1 MILNT
6 IRNAVVLLLIAGFA
20 VGCGKDDSTK
30 ERAAEVTQN
39 THKDHNTV
47 TGADNETPE
56 MTMENGSMADHAEH
70 GLVPAVS
77 ADEKKIR
84 YWTCVMHPSV
94 KMPENTNCPVCKME
108 LIPVY
113 EGAGLTLTEK
123 QKALIP
129 IRTESVEFRK
139 LSREIRTVGVLDYNE
154 TRMAYASTR
163 ISGWI
168 EDLHVDFTGINVRT
182 GDELLSIY
190 SPELLAAQE
199 EYLTALRSVDELKN
213 SQYADLQRT
222 IEQTLSAA
230 KSKLELLGLT
240 QSQIDDIR
248 EHGEARTTLPLY
260 APSGGTVIH
269 MNVYKGQHVNR
280 GMNLYRIAD
289 LESLWIM
296 ANIYEYEL
304 PWIYMGQDVEITTPS
319 MPAQTFHGNV
329 NYIYPY
335 FDTPTRT
342 QKVQIEVPNPDGQLR
357 PGMYVTL
364 RLKPTLAEIYAR
376 EAYPKDPYACPMH
389 PWIASTTRDECTI
402 CGMDLES
409 TRPEAIVSAPMKDV
423 WSCPMHPQVQQ
434 SEFGECDICGMDLIE
449 KQMPAGTD
457 AHSAHNHGQMI
468 PEQQPSDEGMTQEIW
483 ICPMHPQVQA
493 NKPDECDICGMDLI
507 EKQVSAGTDAH
518 SAHSHGQMIP
528 EQQLL
533 NESMTQ
539 EIWVCPMHPQVQAHE
554 LEECDIC
561 GMDLVKQS
569 DLTKSTTASGDV
581 HIHDPPFPSV
591 PPAQPKH
598 QPLIFKYA
606 CPDHPNKY
614 ATLLDKCPIDGKLL
628 AMTGE
633 VLAVP
638 KSSVIDTG
646 LRKVVFIDLGESGYE
661 QLEVELGPE
670 AWAEVNHNGHTTKQ
684 RFYPVVKGLNP
695 DDMVVTNGN
704 FLLDSQT
711 QLTGSAAGAY
721 GGALGEEESS
731 TPAHRH

>member
-6 IRNAVVLLLIAGFA
+6 IRNAVVLLLTIGFV
-20 VGCGKDDSTK
+20 VGCDKDDSTK
-30 ERAAEVTQN
+30 ERAAEITQN
-39 THKDHNTV
+39 THEDHDAV
-47 TGADNETPE
+47 TGTDNETPE
-56 MTMENGSMADHAEH
+56 MTMENGSTAEHADHD
-70 GLVPAVS
+70 LVPVTS
-77 ADEKKIR
+77 VDEKKIR

-129 IRTESVEFRK
+129 VRTESVEFHK
-139 LSREIRTVGVLDYNE
+139 LTREIRTVGVLAYNE

-168 EDLHVDFTGINVRT
+168 EDLHVDFTGINVRA

-213 SQYADLQRT
+213 TQYTDLQRT
-222 IEQTLSAA
+222 IEQTLSAV

-240 QSQIDDIR
+240 QAQIDDIR

-296 ANIYEYEL
+296 ANVYEYEL
-304 PWIYMGQDVEITTPS
+304 PWVYMGQEVDITTPS
-319 MPAQTFHGNV
+319 MPDQTFHGNV

-342 QKVQIEVPNPDGQLR
+342 QKAQIEVPNPDGQLR

-376 EAYPKDPYACPMH
+376 EAQPKDPYVCPMH
-389 PWIASTTRDECTI
+389 PWITSATPDECTI

-409 TRPEAIVSAPMKDV
+409 TRPEATVSGPMKDV

-434 SEFGECDICGMDLIE
+434 SEFGECDICGMDLIK
-449 KQMPAGTD
+449 KQVPAGTD
-457 AHSAHNHGQMI
+457 AHAVYSTVQME
-468 PEQQPSDEGMTQEIW
+468 PAQQPSDEGTTQEVW

-493 NKPDECDICGMDLI
+493 HQP
-507 EKQVSAGTDAH
+507 
-518 SAHSHGQMIP
+518 
-528 EQQLL
+528 
-533 NESMTQ
+533 
-539 EIWVCPMHPQVQAHE
+539 
-554 LEECDIC
+554 EECDIC

-569 DLTKSTTASGDV
+569 DLTKSTAARGDV
-581 HIHDPPFPSV
+581 HIHDSPVPSGPPV
-591 PPAQPKH
+591 QPKH
-598 QPLIFKYA
+598 QSPIFKYA
-606 CPDHPNKY
+606 CPDHPDQY

-628 AMTGE
+628 ALTGE
-633 VLAVP
+633 ALAVP
-638 KSSVIDTG
+638 KSAVIDTG
-646 LRKVVFIDLGESGYE
+646 LRKIVFTDLGESGYE

-670 AWAEVNHNGHTTKQ
+670 AWAEVKHNGHTTKR

-695 DDMVVTNGN
+695 GDMVVTNGN

-721 GGALGEEESS
+721 GGALGGEESS
-731 TPAHRH
+731 TPTHQH

>member
-6 IRNAVVLLLIAGFA
+6 IRNAVVLLLTIGFV

-39 THKDHNTV
+39 THEDHDAV
-47 TGADNETPE
+47 TGTDNETPE
-56 MTMENGSMADHAEH
+56 MTMENGSMAEHADHD
-70 GLVPAVS
+70 LVPVTS

-129 IRTESVEFRK
+129 VRTESVEFRK
-139 LSREIRTVGVLDYNE
+139 LTREIRTVGVLDYNE

-168 EDLHVDFTGINVRT
+168 EDLHVDFTGINVRA

-213 SQYADLQRT
+213 TQYTDLQRT
-222 IEQTLSAA
+222 IEQTLSAV

-240 QSQIDDIR
+240 QAQIDDIR

-296 ANIYEYEL
+296 ANVYEYEL
-304 PWIYMGQDVEITTPS
+304 PWVYMGQDVEITAQS
-319 MPAQTFHGNV
+319 MPGQTFHGKV
-329 NYIYPY
+329 NFIYPY
-335 FDTPTRT
+335 FNAPTRT
-342 QKVQIEVPNPDGQLR
+342 QKVHIEVPNPGGQLR

-376 EAYPKDPYACPMH
+376 EAHPKDAYVCPMH
-389 PWIASTTRDECTI
+389 PWITSEIPGECTI

-409 TRPEAIVSAPMKDV
+409 AHPEAAVSEPMETV
-423 WSCPMHPQVQQ
+423 WTCPMHPQVQQ

-449 KQMPAGTD
+449 KQVPAD
-457 AHSAHNHGQMI
+457 AHAGHSNVEMKSLDESAM
-468 PEQQPSDEGMTQEIW
+468 QETW
-483 ICPMHPQVQA
+483 ICPMHPQVQSHEPA
-493 NKPDECDICGMDLI
+493 ECDIC
-507 EKQVSAGTDAH
+507 A
-518 SAHSHGQMIP
+518 
-528 EQQLL
+528 
-533 NESMTQ
+533 
-539 EIWVCPMHPQVQAHE
+539 
-554 LEECDIC
+554 
-561 GMDLVKQS
+561 MDLVKS
-569 DLTKSTTASGDV
+569 TAPVKSTANEGET
-581 HIHDPPFPSV
+581 SV
-591 PPAQPKH
+591 RREP
-598 QPLIFKYA
+598 PLIFKYA
-606 CPDHPNKY
+606 CPDHPDRF
-614 ATLLDKCPIDGKLL
+614 ATLLDKCPIDGKALV
-628 AMTGE
+628 MTGE
-633 VLAVP
+633 VLAVS
-638 KSSVIDTG
+638 KRAVIDTG
-646 LRKVVFIDLGESGYE
+646 LRKIVFIDRGKSGYE
-661 QLEVELGPE
+661 LLEVELGPE
-670 AWAEVNHNGHTTKQ
+670 AWAEVEHNGHTTKQ

-695 DDMVVTNGN
+695 GDMVVTNGN

-721 GGALGEEESS
+721 GGALGETEGSS
-731 TPAHRH
+731 TPHQH